1 MLISSA
7 LFILL
12 LIPINISSKYAETY
26 IYTLI
31 LIKI

>member
-7 LFILL
+7 LFYSF
-12 LIPINISSKYAETY
+12 LIPINISSKYEETY
-26 IYTLI
+26 TYTLI